1 MYWRLLEDS
10 ELSFSAVYFCDSD
23 EDLAKVIGFGKIFPP
38 CSGLAW
44 WKDGIQT
51 TVLFI
56 FDTAIPVNDCARL
69 YPGDVNA
76 SIFYVPSSLSGLTPD
91 EFVVFDASD
100 KFVS

>member
-1 MYWRLLEDS
+1 MHWRLLEDS
-10 ELSFSAVYFCDSD
+10 DLSFFAVYFCDSD
-23 EDLAKVIGFGKIFPP
+23 EDLAKVIGFGRFFPR

-44 WKDGIQT
+44 WKDGNQS

-69 YPGDVNA
+69 YPEDVNA
-76 SIFYVPSSLSGLTPD
+76 SLFYAPSSLSDQTPS
-91 EFVVFDASD
+91 EVLVFNASD